1 MAVVELIADG
11 VHLDP
16 HTVSMVFALVGAANI
31 ALVTDSMAATGLPD
45 GDYQLGASEVTVANG
60 EARLRSNGAIA
71 GATSTPLDQV
81 RNAVSWGL
89 PLHDVLRCVTD
100 VPAEIL
106 NDQRIGR
113 ITPGAFADAV
123 VLTDE
128 LELSA
133 VMRRGDWL

>member
-1 MAVVELIADG
+1 M
-11 VHLDP
+11 
-16 HTVSMVFALVGAANI
+16 
-31 ALVTDSMAATGLPD
+31 
-45 GDYQLGASEVTVANG
+45 
-60 EARLRSNGAIA
+60 
-71 GATSTPLDQV
+71 
-81 RNAVSWGL
+81 
-89 PLHDVLRCVTD
+89 TD